1 VPYMFYGVYYTHSI
15 YLLTWNCIIKERGTY
30 ADLSATGAKDR
41 TGCRA
46 ESPSLPNPVFS
57 AMQWMGFVGFMLTD
71 ELRWMKGWTGL
82 LLRQGRRLCPTTH
95 SLSSDGK

>member
-1 VPYMFYGVYYTHSI
+1 MPYMFYGVYYTHSI

-46 ESPSLPNPVFS
+46 ESPSLPNPVEY
-57 AMQWMGFVGFMLTD
+57 VLILV
-71 ELRWMKGWTGL
+71 EN
-82 LLRQGRRLCPTTH
+82 
-95 SLSSDGK
+95 